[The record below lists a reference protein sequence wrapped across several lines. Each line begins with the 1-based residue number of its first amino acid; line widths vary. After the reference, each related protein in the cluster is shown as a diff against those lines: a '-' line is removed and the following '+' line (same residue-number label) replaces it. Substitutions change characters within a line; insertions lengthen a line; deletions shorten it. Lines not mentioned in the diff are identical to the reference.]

1 MTYTFACPAKLYIDQ
16 MTEMIAVRPQVM
28 HREYAFHLILL
39 NCLISSLRLINY
51 YTKNVYKLFKFDIQ
65 MKM

>member
-1 MTYTFACPAKLYIDQ
+1 